1 MMTSLMFTAQ
11 ILGYCFFGFLVVC
24 FLYGFIVGEEG
35 GVEPL
40 RLSDDKSTP
49 LSDQDLYAIATGDEE
64 YLAAHCTLNQNIID
78 PKVEIQNEKLE
89 IQRLRNKYARM
100 KVEQQIADLQNKP
113 TKKKGVS
120 ATQTNPLITECIN
133 ALVGLGEKKS
143 NARAKVHKYF
153 TDNPNTKTVD
163 QFIAGVF
170 KK

>member
-1 MMTSLMFTAQ
+1 MSPETLMFTAKM
-11 ILGYCFFGFLVVC
+11 LGTAIAVFFGIC
-24 FLYGFIVGEEG
+24 FLIGLIAGEEG

-40 RLSDDKSTP
+40 RFSDKASSVD
-49 LSDQDLYAIATGDEE
+49 DQDLFAIATGDEE
-64 YLAAHCTLNQNIID
+64 YLAAHCTLD
-78 PKVEIQNEKLE
+78 PKVQIQNEKLE

-113 TKKKGVS
+113 TKKERGIS
-120 ATQTNPLITECIN
+120 GTQTNPLIFECIN

-163 QFIAGVF
+163 QFISGVF
-170 KK
+170 QK

>member
-1 MMTSLMFTAQ
+1 VSPETLMFTAKM
-11 ILGYCFFGFLVVC
+11 LGTAIAVFFGIC
-24 FLYGFIVGEEG
+24 FLIGLIAGEEG

-40 RLSDDKSTP
+40 RFSDKASSVD
-49 LSDQDLYAIATGDEE
+49 DQDLFAIATGDEE
-64 YLAAHCTLNQNIID
+64 YLAAHCTLD

-120 ATQTNPLITECIN
+120 GTQTNPLITECIN

-143 NARAKVHKYF
+143 NARATVNKYF
-153 TDNPNTKTVD
+153 ANNPKTKTVD
-163 QFIAGVF
+163 EFISGVF
-170 KK
+170 NAN